1 MPPKKQFW
9 DTLAKRYPH
18 FNTPSMSKD
27 VQEILAWTKE
37 QGIAYEPQSTL
48 LDIGSGTGTFSIP
61 LALLHVKVTAID
73 PSANM
78 LAILEEDARNE
89 GVIER
94 IKTHQSDWDT
104 FDVPRPY
111 DIVLASM
118 TPAIHDTFT
127 IDKMIDASSKQGVF
141 VSWGS
146 YRLNPFV
153 DALLQAHRPN
163 ELFSQTGSIKAQDVM
178 ARLDTKNCSYSS
190 KCFETQWSDV
200 YSFEEAKEYAK
211 EQLER
216 RSIVPDFARIEK
228 LLQELVSDERIEI
241 STKAEKVIVVWQH
254 KPR

>member
-1 MPPKKQFW
+1 MQQKKQFW
-9 DTLAKRYPH
+9 DTLAKHYPH

-37 QGIAYEPQSTL
+37 QGIAYAPQSTL

-78 LAILEEDARNE
+78 LAVLEEDARNE

-94 IKTHQSDWDT
+94 IKIHQSDWNT
-104 FDVPRPY
+104 FDVLTPY

-178 ARLDTKNCSYSS
+178 ARLDAKNCSYVS
-190 KCFETQWSDV
+190 KCFETQWSDT
-200 YSFEEAKEYAK
+200 YTFEEAKEYAK

-216 RSIVPDFARIEK
+216 RSIAPDFSIIET
-228 LLQELVSDERIEI
+228 LLHQCSSSEQIEI
-241 STKAEKVIVVWQH
+241 HTKAEKVILVWKH
-254 KPR
+254 